1 MGYSKQVIEK
11 VKEAFDQKRKTAEAE
26 AAVRREEMYGKA
38 PVLRE
43 IDSALAATG
52 LKIYAAALEG
62 KDGLDERIARLKAEN
77 KNLLDDRKRILAACG
92 KPADYLS
99 VRYDCPV
106 CKDRGY
112 DGLKMC
118 TCMRKAL
125 IREAYESSGLGA
137 VLTEQSFDN
146 FDLSLYSDVKNA
158 DGVSARDRMS
168 RILREAEAYAA
179 DFGKNKTDERTQNL
193 LFAGKTGLG
202 KTHISTAIAK
212 CVIDKGYDVVY
223 DSVQNVLH
231 TYELQTFAHNE
242 QAALTTA
249 RYNECAL
256 LILDDLGTEF
266 KTGFTSSTLYN
277 LLNTRLMSGLPMII
291 NTNLDSTEQLR
302 KQYDDRILSRL
313 VGSFRT
319 FHFVGEDIRLKLA
332 RRG

>member
-1 MGYSKQVIEK
+1 MGYSRQVIEK
-11 VKEAFDQKRKTAEAE
+11 VKEELEQKRKNAEATAETH
-26 AAVRREEMYGKA
+26 REEMYAKA
-38 PVLRE
+38 PLLRDIE
-43 IDSALAATG
+43 TALSATG

-62 KDGLDERIARLKAEN
+62 KEGLEERISALKKEN
-77 KNLLDDRKRILAACG
+77 QSLLDDRARILSACG

-99 VRYDCPV
+99 VHYSCPH
-106 CKDRGY
+106 CKDSGY
-112 DGLKMC
+112 NGLKMC
-118 TCMRKAL
+118 DCMRKAL
-125 IREAYESSGLGA
+125 IRQAYESSGLGA

-146 FDLSLYSDVKNA
+146 FDLGFYSDIKDKN
-158 DGVSARDRMS
+158 GYSPRDYMTN
-168 RILREAEAYAA
+168 IYEAAKDYATQ
-179 DFGKNKTDERTQNL
+179 FGKAGEMQTKNL

-223 DSVQNVLH
+223 DTVQNVLH

-242 QAALTTA
+242 QAAQTTE
-249 RYNECAL
+249 RYAECAL

-277 LLNTRLMSGLPMII
+277 LINLRLMSGSPMII

-313 VGSFRT
+313 IGNFRT
-319 FHFVGEDIRLKLA
+319 FLFVGEDIRLK
-332 RRG
+332 RRNI